1 MLNDCILIEMQKL
14 VTVIGFLNFYSEIAV
29 NVANSSA
36 CAFVPINATVIPK
49 SAKVHFKR
57 FWSFLAV
64 NENVVH

>member
-36 CAFVPINATVIPK
+36 CAFVPINAAVIPK

-57 FWSFLAV
+57 F
-64 NENVVH
+64 